1 MEEMEEA
8 STWETNQEDIMVDLK
23 KKKKKGRNGKRPG
36 VSKEQR
42 GIWIWL
48 ESQAVFP
55 LQGSHAKDAEG

>member
-1 MEEMEEA
+1 MG
-8 STWETNQEDIMVDLK
+8 NQLGRHHGRFK

-48 ESQAVFP
+48 ESQAVHP